1 MLSGRECDRMQSTLF
16 LYGSLGLGV
25 LFLSTSAIFVK
36 MAEAPSGIIAFY
48 RLLFTLCFLVPALL
62 CRKKERE
69 QLLHLNARQWKLAV
83 VSGALLAVHWVMW
96 FESLRYT
103 SVASSTVLVSLQP
116 LFSILWGG
124 LLLHEKV
131 SRQGMAGVFLAI
143 AGSVII
149 GWGDFQISG
158 AAFWGDVLSF
168 ASAGVISLHFLF
180 GQILRKEL
188 DVLPYTTVC
197 YSASTVCLAAYAL
210 VTGQPFSGHSL
221 QTWGCFWGLALFA
234 TVGGQCVF
242 NLLLKYLPA
251 TAVTMGILGEPVGT
265 IILAFLIFGER
276 IVLQQGLGMLCIL
289 GGLWTYFSRKQ

>member
-1 MLSGRECDRMQSTLF
+1 MQSTFF

-36 MAEAPSGIIAFY
+36 LAEAPSGIIAFY
-48 RLLFTLCFLVPALL
+48 RLLFTLCFLIPALL
-62 CRKKERE
+62 CRKKERK
-69 QLLHLNARQWKLAV
+69 QLWQLSARQWRLAV
-83 VSGALLAVHWVMW
+83 VSGALLAIHWVMW

-124 LLLHEKV
+124 LLLHEVVTK
-131 SRQGMAGVFLAI
+131 QGMAGVFLAI

-149 GWGDFQISG
+149 GWGDFQVSG

-168 ASAGVISLHFLF
+168 MSAGVISLHFLV

-188 DVLPYTTVC
+188 DVLPYTAVC
-197 YSASTVCLAAYAL
+197 YSASTVCLAVYAL
-210 VTGQPFSGHSL
+210 VTGQPFTGYSL
-221 QTWGCFWGLALFA
+221 QTWGCFAGLALFA

-265 IILAFLIFGER
+265 ILLAFLIFGER
-276 IVLQQGLGMLCIL
+276 IVL
-289 GGLWTYFSRKQ
+289 GGLWIYFGKKR

>member
-1 MLSGRECDRMQSTLF
+1 MHSTLF

-48 RLLFTLCFLVPALL
+48 RLLFTLCFLAPALL

-69 QLLHLNARQWKLAV
+69 QMLRLNGRQITLAV

-116 LFSILWGG
+116 LFSILWGW
-124 LLLHEKV
+124 LLLHETV

-149 GWGDFQISG
+149 GWGDFRVSG
-158 AAFWGDVLSF
+158 TAFLGDVLSF
-168 ASAGVISLHFLF
+168 TSAGVISLHFLF
-180 GQILRKEL
+180 GQLLRKEL

-197 YSASTVCLAAYAL
+197 YSASTLCLAVYAI
-210 VTGQPFSGHSL
+210 VAGQPFTGYSL
-221 QTWGCFWGLALFA
+221 QTWGCFLGLALFA

-251 TAVTMGILGEPVGT
+251 TAVTMGILGEPAGT

-289 GGLWTYFSRKQ
+289 CGLWIYFSNKK

>member
-1 MLSGRECDRMQSTLF
+1 MQSTFF

-36 MAEAPSGIIAFY
+36 MAEASSGIIAFY

-69 QLLHLNARQWKLAV
+69 QLLQLSVRQWKLAV

-116 LFSILWGG
+116 LFSILWGS
-124 LLLHEKV
+124 LLLHETV
-131 SRQGMAGVFLAI
+131 TRQGMAGVFLAI
-143 AGSVII
+143 AGSVVI
-149 GWGDFQISG
+149 GWGDFQVSG

-168 ASAGVISLHFLF
+168 ASAGVISLHFLV

-188 DVLPYTTVC
+188 AVLPYTAVC
-197 YSASTVCLAAYAL
+197 YSASTVCLAVYAL
-210 VTGQPFSGHSL
+210 VTGQPFAGYSL
-221 QTWGCFWGLALFA
+221 QTWGCFLGLALFA

-289 GGLWTYFSRKQ
+289 GGLWIYFSKKQ

>member
-289 GGLWTYFSRKQ
+289 GGLWIYFSRKQ

>member
-1 MLSGRECDRMQSTLF
+1 MQSTFF

-36 MAEAPSGIIAFY
+36 LAEAPSGIIAFY
-48 RLLFTLCFLVPALL
+48 RLLFTLCFLIPALL
-62 CRKKERE
+62 CRKKERK
-69 QLLHLNARQWKLAV
+69 QLWQLSARQWRLAV
-83 VSGALLAVHWVMW
+83 VSGALLAIHWVMW

-124 LLLHEKV
+124 LLLHETVTK
-131 SRQGMAGVFLAI
+131 QGMAGVFLAI

-149 GWGDFQISG
+149 GWGDFQVSG

-168 ASAGVISLHFLF
+168 ASAGVISLHFLV

-188 DVLPYTTVC
+188 DVLPYTAVC
-197 YSASTVCLAAYAL
+197 YSASTVCLAVYAL
-210 VTGQPFSGHSL
+210 VTGQPFTGYSL
-221 QTWGCFWGLALFA
+221 QTWGCFAGLALFA

-265 IILAFLIFGER
+265 ILLAFLIFGER
-276 IVLQQGLGMLCIL
+276 IVLQQALGMFCIL
-289 GGLWTYFSRKQ
+289 GGLWIYFGKKR

>member
-1 MLSGRECDRMQSTLF
+1 M
-16 LYGSLGLGV
+16 

-36 MAEAPSGIIAFY
+36 LAEAPSGIIAFY
-48 RLLFTLCFLVPALL
+48 RLLFTLCFLIPALL
-62 CRKKERE
+62 CRKKERK
-69 QLLHLNARQWKLAV
+69 QLWQLSARQWRLAV
-83 VSGALLAVHWVMW
+83 ISGALLAIHWVMW

-124 LLLHEKV
+124 LLLHETVTK
-131 SRQGMAGVFLAI
+131 QGMAGVFLAI

-149 GWGDFQISG
+149 GWGDFQVSG

-168 ASAGVISLHFLF
+168 ASAGVISLHFLV

-188 DVLPYTTVC
+188 DVLPYTAVC
-197 YSASTVCLAAYAL
+197 YSASTVCLAVYAL
-210 VTGQPFSGHSL
+210 VTGQPFTGYSL
-221 QTWGCFWGLALFA
+221 QTWGCFAGLALFA

-265 IILAFLIFGER
+265 ILLAFLIFGER
-276 IVLQQGLGMLCIL
+276 IVMQQALGMFCIL
-289 GGLWTYFSRKQ
+289 GGLWIYFGKKR

>member
-1 MLSGRECDRMQSTLF
+1 MQSTFF

-36 MAEAPSGIIAFY
+36 LAEAPSGIIAFY
-48 RLLFTLCFLVPALL
+48 RLLFTLCFLIPALL
-62 CRKKERE
+62 CRKKERK
-69 QLLHLNARQWKLAV
+69 QLWQLSARQWRLAV
-83 VSGALLAVHWVMW
+83 ISGALLAIHWVMW

-124 LLLHEKV
+124 LLLHETVTK
-131 SRQGMAGVFLAI
+131 QGMAGVFLAI

-149 GWGDFQISG
+149 GWGDFQVSG

-168 ASAGVISLHFLF
+168 ASAGVISLHFLV

-188 DVLPYTTVC
+188 DVLPYTAVC
-197 YSASTVCLAAYAL
+197 YSASTVCLAVYAL
-210 VTGQPFSGHSL
+210 VTGQPFTGYSL
-221 QTWGCFWGLALFA
+221 QTWGCFAGLALFA

-265 IILAFLIFGER
+265 ILLAFLIFGER
-276 IVLQQGLGMLCIL
+276 IVMQQALGMFCIL
-289 GGLWTYFSRKQ
+289 GGLWIYFGKKR

>member
-1 MLSGRECDRMQSTLF
+1 M
-16 LYGSLGLGV
+16 

-36 MAEAPSGIIAFY
+36 LAEAPSGIIAFY
-48 RLLFTLCFLVPALL
+48 RLLFTLCFLIPALL
-62 CRKKERE
+62 CRKKERK
-69 QLLHLNARQWKLAV
+69 QLWQLSARQWRLAV
-83 VSGALLAVHWVMW
+83 VSGALLAIHWVMW

-124 LLLHEKV
+124 LLLHETVTK
-131 SRQGMAGVFLAI
+131 QGMAGVFLAI

-149 GWGDFQISG
+149 GWGDFRVSG

-168 ASAGVISLHFLF
+168 ASAGVISLHFLV

-188 DVLPYTTVC
+188 DVLPYTAVC
-197 YSASTVCLAAYAL
+197 YSASTVCLAVYAL
-210 VTGQPFSGHSL
+210 VTGQPFTGYSL
-221 QTWGCFWGLALFA
+221 QTWGCFAGLALFA

-265 IILAFLIFGER
+265 ILLAFLFFGER
-276 IVLQQGLGMLCIL
+276 IVLQQALGMFCIL
-289 GGLWTYFSRKQ
+289 GGLWIYFGKKR

>member
-1 MLSGRECDRMQSTLF
+1 M
-16 LYGSLGLGV
+16 

-36 MAEAPSGIIAFY
+36 LAEAPSGIIAFY
-48 RLLFTLCFLVPALL
+48 RLLFTLCFLIPALL
-62 CRKKERE
+62 CRKKERK
-69 QLLHLNARQWKLAV
+69 QLWQLSARQWRLAV
-83 VSGALLAVHWVMW
+83 VSGALLAIHWVMW
-96 FESLRYT
+96 FESLRESLRYT

-124 LLLHEKV
+124 LLLHEVVTK
-131 SRQGMAGVFLAI
+131 QGMAGVFLAI

-149 GWGDFQISG
+149 GWGDFQVSG

-168 ASAGVISLHFLF
+168 MSAGVISLHFLV

-188 DVLPYTTVC
+188 DVLPYTAVC
-197 YSASTVCLAAYAL
+197 YSASTVCLAVYAL
-210 VTGQPFSGHSL
+210 VTGQPFTGYSL
-221 QTWGCFWGLALFA
+221 QTWGCFAGLALFA

-265 IILAFLIFGER
+265 ILLAFLIFGER
-276 IVLQQGLGMLCIL
+276 IVLQQALGMFCIL
-289 GGLWTYFSRKQ
+289 GGLWIYFGKKR

>member
-1 MLSGRECDRMQSTLF
+1 MHSTLF

-62 CRKKERE
+62 FREKERE
-69 QLLHLNARQWKLAV
+69 QLLHLSARQMMLAV
-83 VSGALLAVHWVMW
+83 ISGALLAVHWVMW

-116 LFSILWGG
+116 LFSILWGR
-124 LLLHEKV
+124 LLLYETV

-149 GWGDFQISG
+149 GWGDFQVSG
-158 AAFWGDVLSF
+158 AAFWGDILSF

-180 GQILRKEL
+180 GQLLRKEL
-188 DVLPYTTVC
+188 NVLPYTTVC
-197 YSASTVCLAAYAL
+197 YSASTLCLAIYVM
-210 VTGQPFSGHSL
+210 VTGQRFIGYSL
-221 QTWGCFWGLALFA
+221 QTWGCFLGLALFA

-265 IILAFLIFGER
+265 IILAFLLFGEG
-276 IVLQQGLGMLCIL
+276 IVLQQGLGMFCIL
-289 GGLWTYFSRKQ
+289 VGLWIYFSKKRG

>member
-1 MLSGRECDRMQSTLF
+1 MHSTLF

-36 MAEAPSGIIAFY
+36 LAEAPSGIIAFY

-69 QLLHLNARQWKLAV
+69 QLLRLNGRQMTLAV

-116 LFSILWGG
+116 LFSILWGW
-124 LLLHEKV
+124 LLLRETV
-131 SRQGMAGVFLAI
+131 SRQGMAGVLMAI

-149 GWGDFQISG
+149 GWGDFRVSG
-158 AAFWGDVLSF
+158 TAFWGDLLSF

-180 GQILRKEL
+180 GQLLRKEL

-197 YSASTVCLAAYAL
+197 YSASTLCLAVYAL
-210 VTGQPFSGHSL
+210 VTGHGFTGYSL
-221 QTWGCFWGLALFA
+221 QTWSCFLGLALFA

-251 TAVTMGILGEPVGT
+251 TAVTMGVLGEPVGT
-265 IILAFLIFGER
+265 IILAFLIFGES

-289 GGLWTYFSRKQ
+289 GGLWIYFSRKQ

>member
-1 MLSGRECDRMQSTLF
+1 MQSTYF

-36 MAEAPSGIIAFY
+36 LAEAPSGIIAFY
-48 RLLFTLCFLVPALL
+48 RLLFTLLILIPALL
-62 CRKKERE
+62 LREKERA
-69 QLLHLNARQWKLAV
+69 QLIHLTVRQVKLAV
-83 VSGALLAVHWVMW
+83 LSGALLAVHWVMW

-116 LFSILWGG
+116 LFSILYGAV
-124 LLLHEKV
+124 LFHERV
-131 SRQGMAGVFLAI
+131 SKSGMAGVFLAI

-158 AAFWGDVLSF
+158 AAFWGDILSF
-168 ASAGVISLHFLF
+168 VSAGVISLHFLF

-197 YSASTVCLAAYAL
+197 YSASTLCLAVYAL
-210 VTGQPFSGHSL
+210 LTGQSFTGYSL
-221 QTWGCFWGLALFA
+221 QTWGCFLGLALFA

-251 TAVTMGILGEPVGT
+251 SAVTMGILGEPVGT
-265 IILAFLIFGER
+265 ILLAFIIFGEN
-276 IVLQQGLGMLCIL
+276 ILLQQGIGMLCIL
-289 GGLWTYFSRKQ
+289 GGLWIFFRKK

>member
-1 MLSGRECDRMQSTLF
+1 M
-16 LYGSLGLGV
+16 

-36 MAEAPSGIIAFY
+36 LAEAPSGIIAFY
-48 RLLFTLCFLVPALL
+48 RLLFTLCFLIPALL
-62 CRKKERE
+62 CRKKERK
-69 QLLHLNARQWKLAV
+69 QLWQLSARQWRLAV
-83 VSGALLAVHWVMW
+83 VSGALLAIHWVMW

-124 LLLHEKV
+124 LLLHETVTK
-131 SRQGMAGVFLAI
+131 QGMAGVFLAI

-149 GWGDFQISG
+149 GWGDFQVSG
-158 AAFWGDVLSF
+158 TAFWGDVLSF
-168 ASAGVISLHFLF
+168 MSAGVISLHFLV

-188 DVLPYTTVC
+188 DVLPYTAVC
-197 YSASTVCLAAYAL
+197 YSASTVCLAVYAL
-210 VTGQPFSGHSL
+210 VTGQPFTGYSL
-221 QTWGCFWGLALFA
+221 QTWGCFAGLALFA

-265 IILAFLIFGER
+265 ILLAFLIFGER
-276 IVLQQGLGMLCIL
+276 IVMQQALGMFCIL
-289 GGLWTYFSRKQ
+289 GGLWIYFGKKR

>member
-1 MLSGRECDRMQSTLF
+1 MQSTFF

-36 MAEAPSGIIAFY
+36 LAEAPSGIIAFY
-48 RLLFTLCFLVPALL
+48 RLLFTLCFLIPALL
-62 CRKKERE
+62 CRKKERK
-69 QLLHLNARQWKLAV
+69 QLWQLSARQWRLAV
-83 VSGALLAVHWVMW
+83 ISGALLAIHWVMW

-124 LLLHEKV
+124 LLLHEAVTK
-131 SRQGMAGVFLAI
+131 QGMAGVFLAI

-149 GWGDFQISG
+149 GWGDFQVSG

-168 ASAGVISLHFLF
+168 MSAGVISLHFLV

-188 DVLPYTTVC
+188 DVLPYTAVC
-197 YSASTVCLAAYAL
+197 YSASTVCLAVYAL
-210 VTGQPFSGHSL
+210 VTGQPFTGYSL
-221 QTWGCFWGLALFA
+221 QTWGCFAGLALFA

-265 IILAFLIFGER
+265 ILLAFLIFGER
-276 IVLQQGLGMLCIL
+276 IVLQQALGMFCIL
-289 GGLWTYFSRKQ
+289 GGLWIYFGKKR

>member
-1 MLSGRECDRMQSTLF
+1 M
-16 LYGSLGLGV
+16 

-36 MAEAPSGIIAFY
+36 LAEAPSGIIAFY
-48 RLLFTLCFLVPALL
+48 RLLFTLCFLIPALL
-62 CRKKERE
+62 CRKKERK
-69 QLLHLNARQWKLAV
+69 QLWQLSARQWRLAV
-83 VSGALLAVHWVMW
+83 VSGALLAIHWVMW

-124 LLLHEKV
+124 LLLHETVTK
-131 SRQGMAGVFLAI
+131 QGMAGVFLAI

-149 GWGDFQISG
+149 GWGDFQVSG
-158 AAFWGDVLSF
+158 TAFWGDVLSF
-168 ASAGVISLHFLF
+168 MSAGVISLHFLV

-188 DVLPYTTVC
+188 DVLPYTAVC
-197 YSASTVCLAAYAL
+197 YSASTVCLAVYAL
-210 VTGQPFSGHSL
+210 VTGQPFTRYSL
-221 QTWGCFWGLALFA
+221 QTWGCFAGLALFA

-265 IILAFLIFGER
+265 ILLAFLIFGER
-276 IVLQQGLGMLCIL
+276 IVLQQALGMFCIL
-289 GGLWTYFSRKQ
+289 GGLWIYFGKKR

>member
-1 MLSGRECDRMQSTLF
+1 M
-16 LYGSLGLGV
+16 

-36 MAEAPSGIIAFY
+36 LAEAPSGIIAFY
-48 RLLFTLCFLVPALL
+48 RLLFTLCFLIPALL
-62 CRKKERE
+62 CRKKERK
-69 QLLHLNARQWKLAV
+69 QLWQLSARQWRLAV
-83 VSGALLAVHWVMW
+83 VSGALLAIHWVMW

-124 LLLHEKV
+124 LLLHETVTK
-131 SRQGMAGVFLAI
+131 QGMAGVFLAI

-149 GWGDFQISG
+149 GWGDFQVSG
-158 AAFWGDVLSF
+158 TAFWGDVLSF
-168 ASAGVISLHFLF
+168 MSAGVISLHFLV

-188 DVLPYTTVC
+188 DVLPYTAVC
-197 YSASTVCLAAYAL
+197 YSASTVCLAVYAL
-210 VTGQPFSGHSL
+210 VTGQPFTGYSL
-221 QTWGCFWGLALFA
+221 QTWGCFAGLALFA

-265 IILAFLIFGER
+265 ILLAFLIFGER
-276 IVLQQGLGMLCIL
+276 IVLQQALGMFCIL
-289 GGLWTYFSRKQ
+289 GGLWIYFGKKR

>member
-1 MLSGRECDRMQSTLF
+1 MLRLTGRQM
-16 LYGSLGLGV
+16 
-25 LFLSTSAIFVK
+25 
-36 MAEAPSGIIAFY
+36 M
-48 RLLFTLCFLVPALL
+48 
-62 CRKKERE
+62 
-69 QLLHLNARQWKLAV
+69 LAV

-116 LFSILWGG
+116 LFSILWGW
-124 LLLHEKV
+124 LLLQETV

-149 GWGDFQISG
+149 GWGDFRVSG

-168 ASAGVISLHFLF
+168 ASAGVISLHFLV

-197 YSASTVCLAAYAL
+197 YSASTLCLAVYAL
-210 VTGQPFSGHSL
+210 VTGQCFTGYSL
-221 QTWGCFWGLALFA
+221 QTWGCFLGLALFA

-265 IILAFLIFGER
+265 IILAFLIFGEG

-289 GGLWTYFSRKQ
+289 GGLWMYFSRKQ